1 MGGTKK
7 RTGGMKY
14 KKKMGGTKKRTG
26 VPEEALEVDVEDV
39 HANAVNAHHA
49 IGVN

>member
-1 MGGTKK
+1 VELKNVLE
-7 RTGGMKY
+7 
-14 KKKMGGTKKRTG
+14 

>member
-1 MGGTKK
+1 VELKNVLE
-7 RTGGMKY
+7 
-14 KKKMGGTKKRTG
+14 

-39 HANAVNAHHA
+39 RANAVYAHDA